1 MRRNHLIKLT
11 IAIIT
16 VLFVFPIFF
25 INNVNASAT
34 SKQRIY
40 DYAGLLNQ
48 NEIDQLEAI
57 AEEYSIKRETD
68 FIFLTTKNEEKQDV
82 KKIMGDFYDEQ
93 GLGYDKNHGNTA
105 ILTVDMYNREIQ
117 LGGFYKA
124 ETYLDDHR
132 LDLIREKITPDMSA
146 GNYAKAFESFIKT
159 ADEYMDIR
167 PGVDPNNILFQF
179 WFQLAASVGLGG
191 IVVLIMAYNS
201 GGKVTINN
209 KTYENLETSK
219 VLQRKDQYIRTTTT
233 KRKKPQSNSG
243 GGSGGGGGGRTG
255 GGHSFSGSRGK
266 F

>member
-1 MRRNHLIKLT
+1 MKRNHLLKLA
-11 IAIIT
+11 IALIT
-16 VLFVFPIFF
+16 VLFVVPIFF
-25 INNVNASAT
+25 ANNVNASTT

-48 NEIDQLEAI
+48 NEIDQLEAM

-68 FIFLTTKNEEKQDV
+68 FIILTTKNEENQDV
-82 KKIMGDFYDEQ
+82 TKFMGDFYDEQ
-93 GLGYDKNHGNTA
+93 GLGYDKRHGNTA
-105 ILTVDMYNREIQ
+105 ILTVDMENREIQ

-132 LDLIREKITPDMSA
+132 LDLIREKITPDLSA
-146 GNYAKAFESFIKT
+146 GNYAIAFQTFIET
-159 ADEYMDIR
+159 ADSYMDLR
-167 PGVDPNNILFQF
+167 PGVDPNNILFQL
-179 WFQLAASVGLGG
+179 WFQLAVSIGLAG
-191 IVVLIMAYNS
+191 VVVSIMAYNS

-209 KTYENLETSK
+209 KTYENPGTSK
-219 VLQRKDQYIRTTTT
+219 VIQRKDQYIRTTTT
-233 KRKKPQSNSG
+233 KRRKPQSNSG